1 MAVTFLA
8 AVRPTRIKVGTVCL
22 TAEIEG
28 QDSEPRRVRSG
39 LEIGGKLHPAINNW
53 HKTGCQSSRL
63 IRVLKK
69 NKKQLSV
76 NSFKI
81 LHFSSDGRAFLAFLL
96 EKQGL
101 CFYCWSH
108 RGKQGVHPGPSLGA
122 EAPADPLGHLMG
134 GFRWGVGVC
143 PLLQQI
149 HAGAASLLQELRRN
163 FHYLFLNYWRISWQG
178 FIHHHQPPKDPS
190 FKSVI
195 EQQGSLQGEA
205 LPWTGSHCCI

>member
-1 MAVTFLA
+1 MAVTFLG
-8 AVRPTRIKVGTVCL
+8 AVRPPRINVGTLCL
-22 TAEIEG
+22 AAKTEG

-39 LEIGGKLHPAINNW
+39 PEIGGKLHPAINNW
-53 HKTGCQSSRL
+53 HKMGCRSSRL
-63 IRVLKK
+63 IRALKNNNSVLI
-69 NKKQLSV
+69 LSRY
-76 NSFKI
+76 STP
-81 LHFSSDGRAFLAFLL
+81 LL
-96 EKQGL
+96 MTELSGIPSGKQGL
-101 CFYCWSH
+101 CFHCWSH
-108 RGKQGVHPGPSLGA
+108 RGKRAVHLGPSLAA

-134 GFRWGVGVC
+134 GFRWGVDVC

-195 EQQGSLQGEA
+195 EQQGSLQGEG